1 MSSLYR
7 DKNNF
12 AEPTA
17 AHDFSPELGIGY
29 PASGWW
35 AILKLFPLSRLR
47 GNDSVG
53 SPTCPATGPAHALG
67 QQRRPL

>member
-7 DKNNF
+7 DKNNL
-12 AEPTA
+12 AKPTA

-35 AILKLFPLSRLR
+35 AILKLFPTSPLP
-47 GNDSVG
+47 G
-53 SPTCPATGPAHALG
+53 SLPGSILINAFGYEIEN
-67 QQRRPL
+67 